1 MFGRSWTEWLSHR
14 RFAPAGFLG
23 CILLLLT
30 TPAFAQ
36 GLPLPLSPPR
46 ELSLPLS
53 LPTCTL
59 VNQPLPPL
67 ELGTTSTATIEP
79 NWTVSAV
86 STSPTP
92 SSNPNISP
100 YHLSSAQVAGIGG
113 WAPISNWVQ
122 PSQTSTAY
130 GKAAGGY
137 YTYQIQFVIPCSIA
151 SYGPNIAVT
160 GTYWADNSVTTILM
174 NNNFGTTCSTP
185 SCTCSTSLCFKIPG
199 TPFAFNHN
207 TLRTGLNTL
216 TIVVQ
221 NDGPSWTGL
230 AVTAELSGA
239 ICGAACVPPTGLI
252 KVCKVAGP
260 GVPVG
265 APFTFTI
272 GSSVISIG
280 STTITVP
287 AGAAP
292 AGACV
297 DGPSL
302 PVGTIASVTETIPAG
317 DAVSSITVAPSAQL
331 VTTNLA
337 TGNALVTIGT
347 GDTVVTYTDIVTA
360 KLEVIKTVVN
370 DTARTINFPATAF
383 TANVACSGPSF
394 FTPTPV
400 NLPVPVD
407 PNLPNHGSVSS
418 PTAPLL
424 VPIFDSCTVT
434 EGMLPAVPNSAIEAC
449 NRTDEVPFWTT
460 TISPSQPVII
470 TTVGATYTVT
480 ITNTLKCERRTALE
494 VIKRV
499 VNDTE
504 FPLTLPAMTFSVNV
518 TCQPNSPASGSLN
531 LAVGATNGLPNNGG
545 SVTGAALTTQ
555 VTQALG
561 ETCAVTE
568 TASPAV
574 PAGAECGTRQGGA
587 VSEPI
592 AASWS
597 TTITPPNISI
607 TAGTNTVI
615 VTNTLACS
623 LAVAKSVSPDPAGV
637 ASQTQFPITVNC
649 TPPVGSGAPTSTTL
663 NLWGNSTALPIPNLP
678 YGTVCKFSES
688 PLPANFKFNGLLC
701 SWQTPTYL
709 PQQVTIGQITNP
721 PNYEKVSNFY
731 TCRLERS
738 QDSGACTPP
747 MISGPTPNSCVC
759 PQGMQM
765 EGKECVIVQRV
776 CPAPMVPS
784 SVRGECVC
792 PAGTV
797 LTGNKCVHPVVCRP
811 PLVPNAA
818 DTACACPEG
827 TVLTGKKCVCPSSVA
842 PH

>member
-383 TANVACSGPSF
+383 TANVACSGPPF
-394 FTPTPV
+394 LTPV
-400 NLPVPVD
+400 NLPVPGD

-418 PTAPLL
+418 PTAPSPPLL
-424 VPIFDSCTVT
+424 VPVGDSCNVT
-434 EGMLPAVPNSAIEAC
+434 EGMLPALPNSAIEAC
-449 NRTDEVPFWTT
+449 DRTDEVPFWAT

-470 TTVGATYTVT
+470 TTVG
-480 ITNTLKCERRTALE
+480 RR
-494 VIKRV
+494 I
-499 VNDTE
+499 
-504 FPLTLPAMTFSVNV
+504 
-518 TCQPNSPASGSLN
+518 Q
-531 LAVGATNGLPNNGG
+531 
-545 SVTGAALTTQ
+545 
-555 VTQALG
+555 
-561 ETCAVTE
+561 
-568 TASPAV
+568 
-574 PAGAECGTRQGGA
+574 
-587 VSEPI
+587 
-592 AASWS
+592 
-597 TTITPPNISI
+597 
-607 TAGTNTVI
+607 
-615 VTNTLACS
+615 
-623 LAVAKSVSPDPAGV
+623 
-637 ASQTQFPITVNC
+637 
-649 TPPVGSGAPTSTTL
+649 
-663 NLWGNSTALPIPNLP
+663 
-678 YGTVCKFSES
+678 
-688 PLPANFKFNGLLC
+688 
-701 SWQTPTYL
+701 
-709 PQQVTIGQITNP
+709 
-721 PNYEKVSNFY
+721 
-731 TCRLERS
+731 
-738 QDSGACTPP
+738 
-747 MISGPTPNSCVC
+747 
-759 PQGMQM
+759 
-765 EGKECVIVQRV
+765 
-776 CPAPMVPS
+776 
-784 SVRGECVC
+784 
-792 PAGTV
+792 
-797 LTGNKCVHPVVCRP
+797 
-811 PLVPNAA
+811 
-818 DTACACPEG
+818 
-827 TVLTGKKCVCPSSVA
+827 
-842 PH
+842 